1 MVSNLDL
8 LAGKQPDG
16 TPEFQTLESPEGE
29 LHLRF
34 YVPAGNEFALPAT
47 GIREVISA
55 SPERI
60 TCIPNTSPLLLGTL
74 NWRGQV
80 IWIADLGQFLGDPVF
95 LGTDRPEIPTIV
107 VEDQETVIGLAVER
121 IVGMDWLDLNRLQ
134 VPTNVPDSM
143 APLLRGEWA
152 IDEEQNH
159 YLRLLDQIAIIRSA
173 RWAT

>member
-1 MVSNLDL
+1 MNSEFDL
-8 LAGKQPDG
+8 LPSHSFNEP
-16 TPEFQTLESPEGE
+16 PELQTLVSPEGD

-34 YVPAGNEFALPAT
+34 YVPSGNEFALAAS

-80 IWIADLGQFLGDPVF
+80 IWITDLGEFLGETMPF
-95 LGTDRPEIPTIV
+95 NTNRPEIPIIV
-107 VEDQETVIGLAVER
+107 IEDQETIIGLAVDQ
-121 IVGMDWLDLNRLQ
+121 IVGMDWLSSELLSPPQ
-134 VPTNVPDSM
+134 NVSDSM
-143 APLLRGEWA
+143 VALIHGQWVINSEKS
-152 IDEEQNH
+152 H
-159 YLRLLDQIAIIRSA
+159 YLRLLDQLAIIRSA